1 MGRGTG
7 TSLEL
12 EKKINDKV
20 AGESEG
26 GGGPRSFASEPVRV
40 PRRFQ
45 LRFKKEYIH
54 RQFGIRQLPND
65 PELNNGELKTTL
77 SNLS

>member
-1 MGRGTG
+1 M
-7 TSLEL
+7 SAFL
-12 EKKINDKV
+12 KYQH
-20 AGESEG
+20 
-26 GGGPRSFASEPVRV
+26 RV
-40 PRRFQ
+40 GQPMMHKGLISTCLMMFQ
-45 LRFKKEYIH
+45 LLFKKEYIH